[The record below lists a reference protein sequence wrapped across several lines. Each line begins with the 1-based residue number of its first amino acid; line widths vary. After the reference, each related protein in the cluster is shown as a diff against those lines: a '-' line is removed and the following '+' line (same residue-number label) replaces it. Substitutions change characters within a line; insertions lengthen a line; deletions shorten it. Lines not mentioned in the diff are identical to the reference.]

1 MTAPCGFH
9 FIGQKIERRILKEA
23 IFRQRITALNFRDL
37 RQITPSNPFA
47 NRPQSIGEPGLYLA
61 GGYLVLD
68 LPGPPLYY
76 RKSSGKIRR

>member
-9 FIGQKIERRILKEA
+9 ATEQKIERRILKNA
-23 IFRQRITALNFRDL
+23 ILRQRTTALNFRDL
-37 RQITPSNPFA
+37 QQITPSNPFA
-47 NRPQSIGEPGLYLA
+47 NRTQPIVEPGIYHA

-76 RKSSGKIRR
+76 RKSANKIRR